1 MIAMVLGPAPTAP
14 NGRGAKPAR
23 TALVVG
29 LLGAATLAASLGLV
43 LSSGGG
49 GGRPR
54 AGGPSSEAKVDALSP
69 SAAALA
75 RQTASPSP
83 SGPAVQVARSTLLA
97 TVRVATSRYSGS
109 GQIAVGTVPASWYE
123 RPSVLPVVATKPGWV
138 EVRLAQRPNES
149 TAWLPASDVTLSKT
163 PYEIVVNLATTRLAL
178 YENGQL
184 VFSAPAG
191 VGTPSDPTPTG
202 HYFVAFREQ
211 PPSPNPGYGPF
222 ILVTSA
228 HSPAISDW
236 EGSGDAVIGIH
247 GPLGEDSQIG
257 TSGARISHGCIRLH
271 DQALERLTEVP
282 AGTPIDVVG

>member
-1 MIAMVLGPAPTAP
+1 MVLGPAPTAP
-14 NGRGAKPAR
+14 DGRGARPAR
-23 TALVVG
+23 TAFVVG

-49 GGRPR
+49 PR
-54 AGGPSSEAKVDALSP
+54 TAGPSSAAQVSALRP
-69 SAAALA
+69 AAAALA
-75 RQTASPSP
+75 RQTAPPSP
-83 SGPAVQVARSTLLA
+83 SGPSVHVAKSTLLA
-97 TVRVATSRYSGS
+97 TVRVATSRYSSS
-109 GQIAVGTVPASWYE
+109 GQLAVGTVPASWYE
-123 RPSVLPVVATKPGWV
+123 RPSVLPVVAAKPGWV

-149 TAWLPASDVTLSKT
+149 TAWVPASDVTLSKT
-163 PYEIVVNLATTRLAL
+163 PYEIVVNLATTRLSL

-202 HYFVAFREQ
+202 RYFVAFHEQ

-271 DQALERLTEVP
+271 DQALKRLTEVP